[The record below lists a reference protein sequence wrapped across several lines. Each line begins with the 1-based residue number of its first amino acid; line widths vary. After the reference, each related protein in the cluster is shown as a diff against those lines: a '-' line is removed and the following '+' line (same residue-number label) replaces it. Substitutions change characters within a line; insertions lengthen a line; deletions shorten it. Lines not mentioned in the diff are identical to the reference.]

1 MSLYDPDAVGNAA
14 PYLRPDPVQLMEI
27 RSAPYNAKT
36 DVWVP
41 YNETGYTKGELQ
53 SKDDKEAKVKRLVDG
68 KVKKYPIDQVMTDGK
83 SSLDDFF
90 FGNFSA

>member
-36 DVWVP
+36 DVWIP

-68 KVKKYPIDQVMTDGK
+68 KVKKYPIDQVLIG
-83 SSLDDFF
+83 
-90 FGNFSA
+90 